1 MVKNRVS
8 SDKGKSFDENF
19 AVFAFRSPAKNAKIF
34 PFFAKFRLNLFC
46 EKLQNKK
53 CKNFAKLYMQKFLG
67 KQNAK
72 FCETNARKIFC
83 AINCFSYKNFFEDFF
98 FSQNFPSFSQNLVK
112 CEQKYSDFSFF
123 RESFRSLETYS

>member
-98 FSQNFPSFSQNLVK
+98 FLAKFPIIFPKFGKMRTKIFGFFFFSGK
-112 CEQKYSDFSFF
+112 FSFAGN
-123 RESFRSLETYS
+123 L